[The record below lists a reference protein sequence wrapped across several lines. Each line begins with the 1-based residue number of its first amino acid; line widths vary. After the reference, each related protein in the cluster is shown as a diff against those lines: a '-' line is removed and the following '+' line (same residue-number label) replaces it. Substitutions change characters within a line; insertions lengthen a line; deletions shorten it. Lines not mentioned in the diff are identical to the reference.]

1 MTRPLPSGFYDLL
14 VTERTLKA
22 LQAQA
27 AGTSQTRALDAAD
40 SVRLAETLRTAS
52 WPACCRR
59 CRTALLLQRN
69 WPWSMG
75 CWPTCDAGW
84 RQTFLIPPR
93 PWSWWPSRPAC

>member
-40 SVRLAETLRTAS
+40 SVRLRPCTAS
-52 WPACCRR
+52 
-59 CRTALLLQRN
+59 
-69 WPWSMG
+69 
-75 CWPTCDAGW
+75 
-84 RQTFLIPPR
+84 
-93 PWSWWPSRPAC
+93 